1 MCVKSSLSTQH
12 ICQSVIN
19 VLSPLSSARM
29 ANQFFHSFSA
39 VLATMKESA
48 VVLTQIE
55 GIK

>member
-39 VLATMKESA
+39 VLATMKENA